1 MAKRRT
7 KKTSPRRATPET
19 TTPDTGPTKAMTIRL
34 NLDAWRT
41 LKLLA
46 LDDGRTAHA
55 LLVDAFND
63 YTSKRGKGRP
73 A

>member
-1 MAKRRT
+1 MAKRMT
-7 KKTSPRRATPET
+7 KKTSPRRAKPE
-19 TTPDTGPTKAMTIRL
+19 TPDTGPTKAMTIRL

-46 LDDGRTAHA
+46 LDDGCTAHA
-55 LLVDAFND
+55 LLLDAVND
-63 YTSKRGKGRP
+63 YFEKRGKGRF